1 MSDPFG
7 PLRYYHCDERV
18 PETIVE
24 HLRDHQWIFM
34 FQSRDEFAMFLANEI
49 EIPRQEVTRLRSL
62 LRQKDMEITRLRAC
76 AALEH
81 VRQQAQA
88 LIDYE
93 DAGPDDPAGKSWLH
107 WEEKFE
113 ALRAALKA
121 APQ

>member
-62 LRQKDMEITRLRAC
+62 MRQKDMEITRLRVRIEN
-76 AALEH
+76 LE
-81 VRQQAQA
+81 REMRFIGR
-88 LIDYE
+88 LDYPPTRLSAK
-93 DAGPDDPAGKSWLH
+93 DRA
-107 WEEKFE
+107 
-113 ALRAALKA
+113 RAALKEEA
-121 APQ
+121 KP